1 MQKELRH
8 SAPYLLKPIRLI
20 PEKAHVTVK
29 RGIHKIMIELMAPQ
43 DYVVKSS
50 KTRTANARK
59 YWQKI
64 IPRLCLA
71 SLLLCSS
78 THAEVIRTAMNEAGV
93 VVLTNSEVQTGE
105 LNLSNLR
112 AIFTIRKR
120 SWDDKTPI
128 KVFVLPD
135 QNPLHQQFC
144 KSVLKV
150 YPYVLREQW
159 DRLIFSGT
167 GIPPTIVSNEQE
179 LQAIINA
186 TPGAIGYAP
195 SDTLS
200 STAELSRSSSELFV
214 LRTSSEY

>member
-1 MQKELRH
+1 MT
-8 SAPYLLKPIRLI
+8 SSI
-20 PEKAHVTVK
+20 
-29 RGIHKIMIELMAPQ
+29 APQ
-43 DYVVKSS
+43 KSIVTNPILIS
-50 KTRTANARK
+50 PHQVRRPWLAYA
-59 YWQKI
+59 
-64 IPRLCLA
+64 LCLSLSLFA
-71 SLLLCSS
+71 SGSY
-78 THAEVIRTAMNEAGV
+78 AEVIRTALNDSSV
-93 VVLTNSEVQTGE
+93 VVLTNSEVDAGD
-105 LNLSNLR
+105 LNLANLR

-135 QNPLHQQFC
+135 QNPLHQKFC
-144 KSVLKV
+144 KSILKV

-167 GIPPTIVSNEQE
+167 GIPPTIVNNEQE

-195 SDTLS
+195 IN
-200 STAELSRSSSELFV
+200 STNDVATVSGPATKLFV

>member
-1 MQKELRH
+1 
-8 SAPYLLKPIRLI
+8 
-20 PEKAHVTVK
+20 
-29 RGIHKIMIELMAPQ
+29 
-43 DYVVKSS
+43 
-50 KTRTANARK
+50 
-59 YWQKI
+59 
-64 IPRLCLA
+64 
-71 SLLLCSS
+71 
-78 THAEVIRTAMNEAGV
+78 
-93 VVLTNSEVQTGE
+93 VLTNSEVDAGD
-105 LNLSNLR
+105 LNLANLR

-135 QNPLHQQFC
+135 QNPLHQKFC
-144 KSVLKV
+144 KSILKV

-167 GIPPTIVSNEQE
+167 GIPPTIVNNEHE

-195 SDTLS
+195 IN
-200 STAELSRSSSELFV
+200 STNDVATVSGPATKLFV

>member
-1 MQKELRH
+1 LSFKT
-8 SAPYLLKPIRLI
+8 PYL
-20 PEKAHVTVK
+20 AVT
-29 RGIHKIMIELMAPQ
+29 GGNHKTMTSSIAPQ
-43 DYVVKSS
+43 KSIVTNPIPIS
-50 KTRTANARK
+50 PHQARRPWLA
-59 YWQKI
+59 YA
-64 IPRLCLA
+64 LCLSLSLFA
-71 SLLLCSS
+71 SGSY
-78 THAEVIRTAMNEAGV
+78 AEVIRTALNDSGV
-93 VVLTNSEVQTGE
+93 VVLTNSEVDAGD
-105 LNLSNLR
+105 LNLANLR

-135 QNPLHQQFC
+135 QNPLHQKFC
-144 KSVLKV
+144 KSILKV

-167 GIPPTIVSNEQE
+167 GIPPTIVNNEHE

-195 SDTLS
+195 IN
-200 STAELSRSSSELFV
+200 STNDVATVSGPATKLFV

>member
-1 MQKELRH
+1 MT
-8 SAPYLLKPIRLI
+8 SSI
-20 PEKAHVTVK
+20 
-29 RGIHKIMIELMAPQ
+29 APQ
-43 DYVVKSS
+43 KSIV
-50 KTRTANARK
+50 TNP
-59 YWQKI
+59 
-64 IPRLCLA
+64 IPISPHQVRRPWLAYALCLSLSLFA
-71 SLLLCSS
+71 SGSY
-78 THAEVIRTAMNEAGV
+78 AEVIRTALNDSGV
-93 VVLTNSEVQTGE
+93 VVLTNSEVEAGD
-105 LNLSNLR
+105 LNLANLR

-135 QNPLHQQFC
+135 QNPLHQKFC
-144 KSVLKV
+144 KSILKV

-167 GIPPTIVSNEQE
+167 GIPPTIVNNVQE

-195 SDTLS
+195 IS
-200 STAELSRSSSELFV
+200 STNDVATVSGPATKLFV

>member
-1 MQKELRH
+1 MT
-8 SAPYLLKPIRLI
+8 SSIAPHRSILTKPIPILTYPFRRRRLI
-20 PEKAHVTVK
+20 YAF
-29 RGIHKIMIELMAPQ
+29 
-43 DYVVKSS
+43 
-50 KTRTANARK
+50 
-59 YWQKI
+59 W
-64 IPRLCLA
+64 LA
-71 SLLLCSS
+71 SLFCGGS
-78 THAEVIRTAMNEAGV
+78 HAEVIRTALNDSGV
-93 VVLTNSEVQTGE
+93 VVLTNAEVQAGD
-105 LNLSNLR
+105 LSLANLR

-135 QNPLHQQFC
+135 QNPLHQKFC
-144 KSVLKV
+144 KTILKV

-167 GIPPTIVSNEQE
+167 GIPPTIVKNEQE

-195 SDTLS
+195 LS
-200 STAELSRSSSELFV
+200 STSDVATISGQSKNLFV